1 MPGMD
6 AGNTPE
12 DDGLLL
18 TPREAALLA
27 WFVIDHREHLSV
39 EKAAAKLGIR
49 PDMATIVISRA
60 KSKLRRYTGQHWPLE
75 PPTEDP
81 GA

>member
-1 MPGMD
+1 MD
-6 AGNTPE
+6 AGNAPA

-27 WFVIDHREHLSV
+27 WFVIDDREHLSV
-39 EKAAAKLGIR
+39 ETAAAKLGIH
-49 PDMATIVISRA
+49 PDMAAIVISRA
-60 KSKLRRYTGQHWPLE
+60 KSKLRRYAGQRWPLE